1 MVDHPRRWRRDRR
14 GARDTAAIRELA
26 EETGLRLA
34 ADDLIGPIW
43 RRVAR
48 FTFTGVEY
56 EQTEFYFVGRSSID
70 SARRPDAVTSPARP
84 MGGAAIDPVLG
95 SASPADLLED
105 QLDVSGHTEL
115 ERLTLTGHRWWTAED
130 LTTTD
135 ELVYPVELAQRL
147 PEVLA
152 SLRSGSV
159 PALVVEVN

>member
-1 MVDHPRRWRRDRR
+1 
-14 GARDTAAIRELA
+14 
-26 EETGLRLA
+26 
-34 ADDLIGPIW
+34 
-43 RRVAR
+43 VAR
-48 FTFTGVEY
+48 FTFTRVEY

-70 SARRPDAVTSPARP
+70 DGRRPDAVAATTPP
-84 MGGAAIDPVLG
+84 VGGAAVDPSLG

-105 QLDVSGHTEL
+105 QLDVSGHTDL

-159 PALVVEVN
+159 PELVVEVN